1 EELENLLAG
10 RAGPGPDEVTVDAGA
25 NLFADGHAGQ
35 QPPANVAVG
44 DRADDPPRMV
54 LREQDSAHVC
64 VQPPKRFLDRLGLGD
79 GEMALVLQ
87 FPRPKPDRRPCGEAA
102 PFKKAHIF
110 CLLDTAGGQIM
121 QVPMEWLTASTLAA
135 KGRR

>member
-54 LREQDSAHVC
+54 LREQDSAHVR

-79 GEMALVLQ
+79 GEMVLVLQ
-87 FPRPKPDRRPCGEAA
+87 FSGPKPDRDSARSGMRRPKNPHFPPVRYGRGAN
-102 PFKKAHIF
+102 H
-110 CLLDTAGGQIM
+110 
-121 QVPMEWLTASTLAA
+121 AS
-135 KGRR
+135 